1 MPDLLWRIKR
11 SRGQRWL
18 HGVKPVLCC
27 RVQLCHPLDCSP
39 PGSYVHGIFQAKV
52 LEWLPVPSPGDLP
65 DPGIELTF
73 PVSPAFQADTLAAEP
88 SGKPNLNEL
97 NKQIREHVTE
107 QTCLLANFWFPFL
120 SWLEIRAYF
129 HLWSTKFEIVIIPSG
144 HIPWS
149 TDYKSRTQVRGED
162 LDAHC

>member
-1 MPDLLWRIKR
+1 MFNFVRPY
-11 SRGQRWL
+11 
-18 HGVKPVLCC
+18 
-27 RVQLCHPLDCSP
+27 DCSP

-107 QTCLLANFWFPFL
+107 QTCLLANF
-120 SWLEIRAYF
+120 
-129 HLWSTKFEIVIIPSG
+129 
-144 HIPWS
+144 
-149 TDYKSRTQVRGED
+149 
-162 LDAHC
+162 